1 MAHFWR
7 TCGKKDSDR
16 IWLIILT
23 IDSDRI
29 WLLKKRIVQYT
40 GLLCVCQLCL
50 LGQDERGRISFVIRS
65 SLVLRLQSAFLFSNL
80 KFQISSKALGGSWQT
95 YPLLIIIM
103 ANLKWIGALTGCDQP
118 FPDMIRQQ
126 YETQSEIQQMN
137 LDRALAEQLQ
147 DEYDGVTHD
156 EILRPIKRYY

>member
-1 MAHFWR
+1 M
-7 TCGKKDSDR
+7 
-16 IWLIILT
+16 
-23 IDSDRI
+23 
-29 WLLKKRIVQYT
+29 
-40 GLLCVCQLCL
+40 
-50 LGQDERGRISFVIRS
+50 
-65 SLVLRLQSAFLFSNL
+65 
-80 KFQISSKALGGSWQT
+80 
-95 YPLLIIIM
+95 IM
-103 ANLKWIGALTGCDQP
+103 AYLKWIGALTGCDQP